1 MGVEEL
7 LKDLE
12 RSHSG
17 LQHLH
22 IEATEFNLNIIMDA
36 LATLKKAHA
45 FISILIKSEEAP
57 QQVQEA
63 GDERA
68 S

>member
-12 RSHSG
+12 RSHDG
-17 LQHLH
+17 LQHLR
-22 IEATEFNLNIIMDA
+22 IESTEFNLNIIIDT

-45 FISILIKSEEAP
+45 FISVISNPDEVLDTKER
-57 QQVQEA
+57 
-63 GDERA
+63 GDDDA

>member
-22 IEATEFNLNIIMDA
+22 IEATEFNLNILMDA

-45 FISILIKSEEAP
+45 FISVISNPNEVLDAKER
-57 QQVQEA
+57 
-63 GDERA
+63 GDDDA

>member
-17 LQHLH
+17 LQHLR
-22 IEATEFNLNIIMDA
+22 IEATEGNLNIIIDA
-36 LATLKKAHA
+36 LTTLKKAHA
-45 FISILIKSEEAP
+45 LISIISKPTEASDTKDS
-57 QQVQEA
+57 
-63 GDERA
+63 GDDDA

>member
-17 LQHLH
+17 LQHLR
-22 IEATEFNLNIIMDA
+22 IEATEGNLNIIIDA
-36 LATLKKAHA
+36 LTTLKKAHA
-45 FISILIKSEEAP
+45 LISIISSPTEGPDTKE
-57 QQVQEA
+57 Q
-63 GDERA
+63 GDDNA

>member
-22 IEATEFNLNIIMDA
+22 IEATEFNLNIIIDA
-36 LATLKKAHA
+36 LTTLKKAHA
-45 FISILIKSEEAP
+45 IISAIVKPEEVP
-57 QQVQEA
+57 EKKER
-63 GDERA
+63 GDDDA
-68 S
+68 Y